1 LAQFVAGSQW
11 EMIPSE
17 VRREGVR
24 GLLNFVGCALGG
36 AQDEAMGI
44 AVKVLTPFF
53 GPPQG
58 IVIGRGDRPDA
69 LNAAFLNAVSANV
82 LEYDDTH
89 LGTVMHPAAP
99 VAPGLFALA
108 GLRPVSGR
116 ELLQAFILGV
126 EISCR
131 VGLGVMPTHYR
142 RGWHITATCGIFGAA
157 AACARLLGL
166 DAQRTAWALGHAAIQ
181 SASLVESIGS
191 MAKSLGVGN
200 AAKNGLAAALFAEGG
215 FSGPE
220 SPIEGRYGFTAVVSD
235 SADLARIADGIGQ
248 RWEVLNNA
256 YKPYP
261 CGVVLFPVIDACLE
275 LRARLAPATEA
286 IDRVVVRGHPLMRER
301 TDRPNVETGRDAR
314 VSLQHTV
321 AAAFLLA
328 AAGLAQYEDDCVADP
343 AVRALRAKV
352 VFEEDSG
359 APVES
364 ATVTLHLA
372 DGTEQSE
379 HIRHGRGTPGRPM
392 SDAELDTKVRELAA
406 YGAPFVDAA
415 GLIAAV
421 RGIEA
426 EADPT
431 RLMRLTVP
439 GMTGSSPPARG
450 ARARA
455 KADRIAHAEF
465 RNKDRSC

>member
-1 LAQFVAGSQW
+1 MPGDRSHVTNRLAQFVAGSQW
-11 EMIPSE
+11 ETIPSH

-36 AQDEAMGI
+36 AQDEAIGI

-69 LNAAFLNAVSANV
+69 LNASFLNAVSANV

-89 LGTVMHPAAP
+89 LGTVMHPAAV

-108 GLRPVSGR
+108 GLRSVSGR

-166 DAQRTAWALGHAAIQ
+166 DAQRIAWALGHAATQ

-220 SPIEGRYGFTAVVSD
+220 SPIEGRYGFAAVTSD
-235 SADLARIADGIGQ
+235 SADLARIADDIGQ
-248 RWEVLNNA
+248 RWEVLNNVP
-256 YKPYP
+256 KPYP
-261 CGVVLFPVIDACLE
+261 CGVVLFPAIDACLE
-275 LRARLAPATEA
+275 LRARAAPEAEA
-286 IDRVVVRGHPLMRER
+286 IDRVLVRGHPLMRER

-321 AAAFLLA
+321 AAALLFG
-328 AAGLAQYEDDCVADP
+328 AAGLAQYEDDCVTDP
-343 AVRALRAKV
+343 AVRALRARV
-352 VFEEDSG
+352 VFEEDPE

-364 ATVTLHLA
+364 ATVTLNLT

-379 HIRHGRGTPGRPM
+379 HVRHGRGTPGRPM
-392 SDAELDTKVRELAA
+392 SDAELDSKVRELAA

-421 RGIEA
+421 RGIEG
-426 EADPT
+426 EADPI
-431 RLMRLTVP
+431 RLLRLTVP
-439 GMTGSSPPARG
+439 A
-450 ARARA
+450 
-455 KADRIAHAEF
+455 
-465 RNKDRSC
+465 

>member
-1 LAQFVAGSQW
+1 MSGDQSHLTNCLAQFVSGSRW
-11 EMIPSE
+11 DAIPPE

-58 IVIGRGDRPDA
+58 IVIGRGERPDA

-89 LGTVMHPAAP
+89 LATVMHPAAP

-108 GLRPVSGR
+108 ELHPVSGR
-116 ELLQAFILGV
+116 ELLHTFIVGV

-157 AACARLLGL
+157 AACARLIGL
-166 DAQRTAWALGHAAIQ
+166 DARRTAWALGHAATQ

-220 SPIEGRYGFTAVVSD
+220 QPIEGRYGFAAVTSD
-235 SADLARIADGIGQ
+235 SADLARMTDRIGE
-248 RWEVLNNA
+248 RWEMLDNA

-275 LRARLAPATEA
+275 LRARHALAPEA
-286 IDRVVVRGHPLMRER
+286 IDRVIVRGHPLMRER

-314 VSLQHTV
+314 VSLQHSI
-321 AAAFLLA
+321 AAAFLFG

-343 AVRALRAKV
+343 SVRALRARV
-352 VFEEDSG
+352 VFAEDP
-359 APVES
+359 AMPVES

-372 DGTEQSE
+372 DGTELNE

-392 SDAELDTKVRELAA
+392 SDAELDTKVHELAA
-406 YGAPFVDAA
+406 YGAPSVDAT

-421 RGIEA
+421 RGIED
-426 EADPT
+426 EVDPT
-431 RLMRLTVP
+431 RLLRLTVP
-439 GMTGSSPPARG
+439 S
-450 ARARA
+450 
-455 KADRIAHAEF
+455 
-465 RNKDRSC
+465 

>member
-1 LAQFVAGSQW
+1 
-11 EMIPSE
+11 MR

-69 LNAAFLNAVSANV
+69 LNAAFLNAVSANA

-89 LGTVMHPAAP
+89 LETVMHPAAP

-157 AACARLLGL
+157 AGCARLLGL
-166 DAQRTAWALGHAAIQ
+166 DAQRTAWALGHAATQ

-220 SPIEGRYGFTAVVSD
+220 SPIEGRYGFAAVTSD

-275 LRARLAPATEA
+275 LRARLAPETEA

-321 AAAFLLA
+321 AAAFLFG

-352 VFEEDSG
+352 VFDEDPE

-364 ATVTLHLA
+364 ATLTLHLA
-372 DGTEQSE
+372 DGTDQSE

-392 SDAELDTKVRELAA
+392 SDAELDTKVQELAA
-406 YGAPFVDAA
+406 HGAPFVDAT

-421 RGIEA
+421 RGIEN

-439 GMTGSSPPARG
+439 A
-450 ARARA
+450 
-455 KADRIAHAEF
+455 
-465 RNKDRSC
+465 